1 MRRRAGPAARFLARA
16 RQAIADGKNTV
27 LVTAVSVR
35 EIRIK
40 QALGKVKLPRN
51 FRAVLDA
58 QPFSSLP
65 VTAEHTHAV
74 AGLPAVH
81 RDPFDRMLVAQAKT
95 ESFALVSHDPVM
107 IRYGVEVIW

>member
-1 MRRRAGPAARFLARA
+1 M
-16 RQAIADGKNTV
+16 